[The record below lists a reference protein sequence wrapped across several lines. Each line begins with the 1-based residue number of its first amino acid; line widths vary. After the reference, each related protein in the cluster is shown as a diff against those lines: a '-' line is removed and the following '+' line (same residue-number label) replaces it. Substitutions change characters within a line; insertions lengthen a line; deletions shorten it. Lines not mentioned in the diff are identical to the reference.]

1 MPSDTT
7 SHFRYAH
14 GNRGRGRLRSIF
26 ILASL
31 LLATACIPEPDL
43 KNTQLY
49 SNAGIKF
56 KYPGNWRISEEDTNN
71 HSHYLI
77 VHTNRDGILT
87 MHQFKGGFSPTL
99 NQFADTM
106 TGYYIE
112 EMGEEFVKE
121 LKAEPSELSISNK
134 SMPAI
139 AETHTIEDQ
148 GQRLPMV
155 RYYSRLDDPAGW
167 IYISFQSPADS
178 FQEEKPGF
186 QLILDTVQNVKQE
199 ETNQEPQ

>member
-1 MPSDTT
+1 MILSLTAST
-7 SHFRYAH
+7 FNFAH
-14 GNRGRGRLRSIF
+14 RIHHSGRWLSFLVLTGT
-26 ILASL
+26 L
-31 LLATACIPEPDL
+31 LIAACIPEPDL
-43 KNTQLY
+43 KNTKLY
-49 SNAGIKF
+49 TNAGIQF
-56 KYPGNWRISEEDTNN
+56 KYPGNWSISEEDTNN

-121 LKAEPSELSISNK
+121 LKAEPTELSISNK
-134 SMPAI
+134 TMPAI

-148 GQRLPMV
+148 GQRLPMM

-167 IYISFQSPADS
+167 IYISFQSPADA
-178 FQEEKPGF
+178 FQKEKPGF
-186 QLILDTVQNVKQE
+186 QLILDTVQNVNEGKTQE
-199 ETNQEPQ
+199 AK